1 MTSNTTIPQNINIV
15 SSGAGVLAVAQTV
28 AFTKPYGLAS
38 YLTALGYTSAI
49 AGNLYTQYVFKVKAS
64 SASGFAGAGTN
75 LMEQTVWV
83 NTTQSTLI
91 TAIDAFIAAPFTSP
105 AAYNL

>member
-15 SSGAGVLAVAQTV
+15 SSGAGTLAIAQTV
-28 AFTKPYGLAS
+28 AFSKPYGLAS
-38 YLTALGYTSAI
+38 YLQALGYTSAI
-49 AGNLYTQYVFKVKAS
+49 AGNLYTQYVFKVKS
-64 SASGFAGAGTN
+64 SNAAGFAGAGDN

-83 NTTQSTLI
+83 NTTQTALI